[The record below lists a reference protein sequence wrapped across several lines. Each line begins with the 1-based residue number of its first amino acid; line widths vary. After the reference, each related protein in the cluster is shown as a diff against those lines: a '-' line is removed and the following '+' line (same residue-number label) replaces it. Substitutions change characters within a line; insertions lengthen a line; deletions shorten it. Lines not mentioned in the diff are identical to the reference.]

1 MAIDPKKIAEALAE
15 LPKDASE
22 EQFHKKIAAVFLAA
36 EAVEPP
42 KEEKADEA
50 AGAPEEAGEPVADAA
65 LAKPPVQCSDAP
77 VVAAADPVV
86 APPAADAPA
95 LADAAVSAD
104 AAASDC
110 LAALKSATGLDDA
123 GVLAF
128 LRDNADAIGAL
139 AGKAPAS
146 GDVSVAPSAMSTEL
160 AAATAALTARD
171 AQIVALNAEVVSLR
185 AVKEAAD
192 KAAAE
197 DRAKSIRLAA
207 EKRVEGLIA
216 CGKLL
221 DAQRPM
227 MVDLAVSSPDVF
239 AKYAE
244 SAPQVVPLGR
254 VATAPAPTAALDTS
268 DPLDPEQVEALMVGL
283 SAIEPNTDKRRA
295 LAESKLRSTKSRK
308 GGTVRI
314 EATGR

>member
-1 MAIDPKKIAEALAE
+1 MALDIKKIAEALAE
-15 LPKDASE
+15 LPKDAGA
-22 EQFHKKIAAVFLAA
+22 EQIHKCVEAAILAQ

-42 KEEKADEA
+42 KEEKPEA
-50 AGAPEEAGEPVADAA
+50 PAEPVAEAA
-65 LAKPPVQCSDAP
+65 PLAAAPAEVPCSDAP
-77 VVAAADPVV
+77 AVAAADPVV
-86 APPAADAPA
+86 APPADAPA
-95 LADAAVSAD
+95 LADAAVAGD
-104 AAASDC
+104 AAASDA
-110 LAALKSATGLDDA
+110 LAALKAATGLDDA

-139 AGKAPAS
+139 AGKAPDA
-146 GDVSVAPSAMSTEL
+146 GQVSDAPSKMSTEL
-160 AAATAALTARD
+160 SAAQAALTARD

-197 DRAKSIRLAA
+197 EHAKTVRLTA

-239 AKYAE
+239 AKYVE
-244 SAPQVVPLGR
+244 TAPQVVPLG
-254 VATAPAPTAALDTS
+254 VIAAAPAPAAALDTS
-268 DPLDPEQVEALMVGL
+268 DPLDPEQVDALMVNL
-283 SAIEPNTDKRRA
+283 STIEPNADKRRA
-295 LAESKLRSTKSRK
+295 LAESKLRAVKSRK
-308 GGTVRI
+308 SNGTVRL